1 MSALKTVIDEKG
13 KSFLP
18 NDYLT
23 SIFKIFFSILLNIT
37 VNHIYYINKHGAK
50 NYE

>member
-1 MSALKTVIDEKG
+1 MPALKTVIDEKG

-23 SIFKIFFSILLNIT
+23 SIFKIFYINTMDILLT
-37 VNHIYYINKHGAK
+37 H
-50 NYE
+50 